1 MKKLFKT
8 KALLSGFVAISCLYA
23 CKKDHNGG
31 GTNLYNIAQT
41 NLVADTAGFGAAK
54 IDTNL
59 KNAWGLAP
67 VPNGPIWISANH
79 SGVSVV
85 YDKTGASLLHPVPVP
100 STAPGLMGEPSGVVF
115 NSTTDFGGSKFIF
128 AGEDGTVSTW
138 TAGAAAAV
146 KVIDRS
152 ASNVVYKGLTIDT
165 SGGANFLYVANFRE
179 GKIDVYD
186 KNFVAVTNKPFADP
200 GIPAGFA
207 PFNIQNIGGQLYVAY
222 AKQKGGDD
230 PDDQA
235 GPGNGYVDV
244 FSSKGTL
251 IKRFASQ
258 ATLNSPWGMAL
269 APAGFADINQT
280 ILVGNFGDG
289 KINVFDTQGN
299 YKGQLQNNGKTIAI
313 DGLWALDFLE
323 NNVPGG
329 TANDQLFF
337 TAGPNEEAH
346 GLFGYLKKQ

>member
-1 MKKLFKT
+1 MKKLLKI
-8 KALLSGFVAISCLYA
+8 KALLSGFVAISCLFA

-41 NLVADTAGFGAAK
+41 NLVADTAGFGAAR

-79 SGVSVV
+79 SSVSVV
-85 YDKTGASLLHPVPVP
+85 YDKTGASLLAPVPIP
-100 STAPGLMGEPSGVVF
+100 SVAPGSKGAPSGVVF
-115 NSTTDFGGSKFIF
+115 NSTADFDGSKFIF
-128 AGEDGTVSTW
+128 AGEDGIVSIWGPGST
-138 TAGAAAAV
+138 AAV

-152 ASNVVYKGLTIDT
+152 ASNVVYKGITMDT
-165 SGGANFLYVANFRE
+165 SGGANFIYLANFRQ
-179 GKIDVYD
+179 GKVEVYD
-186 KNFVAVTNKPFADP
+186 KDFAVVTNKPFTDP

-230 PDDQA
+230 PDDEA

-244 FSSKGTL
+244 FSSNGTL
-251 IKRFASQ
+251 IKRFASK

-269 APAGFADINQT
+269 APAGFADVNQT

-289 KINVFDTQGN
+289 KINVFDLQGN
-299 YKGQLQNNGKTIAI
+299 YKGQLQYNGKTIAI
-313 DGLWALDFLE
+313 DGLWAIDFLK

-329 TANDQLFF
+329 SATDPLFF
-337 TAGPNEEAH
+337 TAGPDDEAH
-346 GLFGYLKKQ
+346 GLFGFLQKK